1 MIYIFYPSNMMG
13 GAEYLLIKTA
23 NLLNNKNY
31 DVGIIDFENGWVSKN
46 VNNEKI
52 VKVYFNGNK
61 KIKLEDDD
69 FLITTSNF
77 MYKLDSYFEKSK
89 AKILLWTVHPQNTIL
104 SFPTIIK
111 RIPLSGRLQD
121 KYLSYKQPMHKKNL
135 ESIIKKN
142 GIVAM
147 DGESNDTLFTKY
159 KLKYSGFLPIFI
171 YDSSFNNGFDRK
183 IEVEYIRI
191 LWLGRIDLEFKIH
204 ILKKVLLDID
214 FLGKRSKEK
223 FIFDII
229 GDGPGL
235 KELRLFVKEKLSLN
249 VSFLGEIPT
258 EKLYDIIQKYDIGF
272 AMGTSALDIA
282 AKKIPTVLLDFSYS
296 EVLKY
301 NYRWIF
307 ETQKYTL
314 GRHISSLSQQDI
326 KSMNSIKDIISQL
339 KSNKYHLSEKSYD
352 YVCNNHS
359 SESTFIR
366 LKSCISTSEFTLE
379 DVYGYRSTKPFWNS
393 VHRLVFNFR
402 K

>member
-1 MIYIFYPSNMMG
+1 MIYIFYPSNIMG

-23 NLLNNKNY
+23 NLLYNNNY
-31 DVGIIDFENGWVSKN
+31 DVGVIDFENGWVSKN
-46 VNNEKI
+46 INNEKI
-52 VKVYFNGNK
+52 VKFYFDGNK
-61 KIKLEDDD
+61 KIKLKDDD

-77 MYKLDSYFEKSK
+77 MYKLDNYFEKSK
-89 AKILLWTVHPQNTIL
+89 ARILLWTVHPHNAIVG
-104 SFPTIIK
+104 FPIIFK
-111 RIPLSGRLQD
+111 KIPLSGILQD
-121 KYLSYKQPMHKKNL
+121 KYLSYKEPIHKKNL
-135 ESIIKKN
+135 ESIITKK
-142 GIVAM
+142 GMVAM
-147 DGESNDTLFTKY
+147 DGESDDTLFRKY
-159 KLKYSGFLPIFI
+159 NLRYSGFLPVFI
-171 YDSSFNNGFDRK
+171 HDSSFYNEISRK
-183 IEVEYIRI
+183 IEAECIRI

-204 ILKKVLLDID
+204 ILKKLLLDID
-214 FLGKRSKEK
+214 FVSKKSKET

-235 KELRLFVKEKLSLN
+235 KELRLFVKENLSLK

-258 EKLYDIIQKYDIGF
+258 EKLSDIIPKYDIGF

-282 AKKIPTVLLDFSYS
+282 AKKIPTILLDFSYS

-307 ETQKYTL
+307 ETQQYTL
-314 GRHISSLSQQDI
+314 GRDISSLSQKNI
-326 KSMNSIKDIISQL
+326 ESMNSIKDIISQL
-339 KSNKYHLSEKSYD
+339 KSNEYHLSEKSYD

-379 DVYGYRSTKPFWNS
+379 DVYGYRLTKPFWNS

>member
-1 MIYIFYPSNMMG
+1 M
-13 GAEYLLIKTA
+13 E
-23 NLLNNKNY
+23 
-31 DVGIIDFENGWVSKN
+31 
-46 VNNEKI
+46 
-52 VKVYFNGNK
+52 FN
-61 KIKLEDDD
+61 
-69 FLITTSNF
+69 
-77 MYKLDSYFEKSK
+77 
-89 AKILLWTVHPQNTIL
+89 
-104 SFPTIIK
+104 
-111 RIPLSGRLQD
+111 
-121 KYLSYKQPMHKKNL
+121 
-135 ESIIKKN
+135 
-142 GIVAM
+142 
-147 DGESNDTLFTKY
+147 
-159 KLKYSGFLPIFI
+159 
-171 YDSSFNNGFDRK
+171 
-183 IEVEYIRI
+183 
-191 LWLGRIDLEFKIH
+191 IH

-214 FLGKRSKEK
+214 FLGKTSKEK

-235 KELRLFVKEKLSLN
+235 KELRLFVKEKLSLK
-249 VSFLGEIPT
+249 VSFLGEMPT

-282 AKKIPTVLLDFSYS
+282 AKKIPTILLDFSYS

-366 LKSCISTSEFTLE
+366 LKSCMSTSEFTLQ